1 MCCSSCSTRPPRS
14 CSCRS
19 RTAASRRSCAS
30 IRASPTLWRAATR
43 CGSCV
48 IQPNFRLIC
57 ATNINLD
64 AALGEGKLRED
75 LYFRINTV
83 TLSIPA
89 LRDRTEDILLLAD
102 HFLDR
107 FSTQH
112 QRNIR
117 SIKPEAAKALLRY
130 RWPGNVR
137 ELEHVVERAV
147 IVAEGNDVTLDDLP
161 PTIRDAERLPN
172 QSGFVIPPHHTLE
185 EIEKLAILQTLER
198 TRGNKRKAASILG
211 VYRPTLYNKLKKYNL
226 LETSERT
233 PKAAAPAV
241 PAPAAPAF
249 TEPRKAP
256 EGN

>member
-1 MCCSSCSTRPPRS
+1 M
-14 CSCRS
+14 
-19 RTAASRRSCAS
+19 RT
-30 IRASPTLWRAATR
+30 
-43 CGSCV
+43 V
-48 IQPNFRLIC
+48 HVNEVERL
-57 ATNINLD
+57 A
-64 AALGEGKLRED
+64 R
-75 LYFRINTV
+75 V
-83 TLSIPA
+83 S
-89 LRDRTEDILLLAD
+89 AD

-226 LETSERT
+226 LETSERA
-233 PKAAAPAV
+233 PKAAPPAV
-241 PAPAAPAF
+241 PAVPAPGPAAPAF